1 MLFHIFLCKAVIHFE
16 MMIIKKSIKRGIS
29 IKEYC
34 GMTIITEKVLIDEE
48 DLLW

>member
-1 MLFHIFLCKAVIHFE
+1 MLSHIFLCKAVIHFE
-16 MMIIKKSIKRGIS
+16 MMIIKKFIKRGIS

-34 GMTIITEKVLIDEE
+34 GRTTITEKILIDEE